1 MKCVFLLSHHG
12 SAFRPVLRAKLF
24 CQSLVVPG
32 VVSFWE
38 RKKKKTGG
46 GQLVLMKEKKGR
58 TGNCHKWI
66 IMLKAGPTDTPLNNN
81 NYFYFYFF
89 LIKKKRSEW
98 MNKDYRWSITVLI
111 FFLGQIFS
119 VTHWWMVTTF
129 SKINQS

>member
-1 MKCVFLLSHHG
+1 
-12 SAFRPVLRAKLF
+12 
-24 CQSLVVPG
+24 
-32 VVSFWE
+32 
-38 RKKKKTGG
+38 
-46 GQLVLMKEKKGR
+46 LMKEKKGR

-81 NYFYFYFF
+81 NNYYFYFF

-119 VTHWWMVTTF
+119 VTHWWMVITF